1 MTSVRLEKDT
11 TSKFYHCHFLKS
23 KHAAISIEDCTTLID
38 SCLFYENSLTAIEI
52 RNSIGKLEDSKSSE
66 PVDVKENKNK
76 SVVIQNCKI
85 IENEGGG
92 IEITDVKILFFC
104 KFLYFIFL
112 NKFIIRNNAQSSK
125 TT

>member
-23 KHAAISIEDCTTLID
+23 KHAAMSIEDCTTLID

-52 RNSIGKLEDSKSSE
+52 RKDASDLLIGEENKSSE

-92 IEITDVKILFFC
+92 IEITDVKILFF
-104 KFLYFIFL
+104 FVNSFILF
-112 NKFIIRNNAQSSK
+112 S
-125 TT
+125 